1 MDERIVSPILL
12 AGGSGTRLWPLSR
25 KDHPKQ
31 FVTLVGETSLFQQTC
46 ARVQRAP
53 FKAPYILGSADHRFL
68 IAEQA
73 LESGLDQ
80 ATVVLEP
87 VSRDT
92 APAAC
97 VASLLAARENA
108 DALVLLLPCD
118 HLVADDEEFCA
129 AVMAGI
135 PAAKAGQLVV
145 FGVAPTRPETGYG
158 YIELVPS
165 PTPLP
170 GLPRPVARF
179 VEKPAREVAE
189 DYIAS
194 GQFLWNAGIFLFRAE
209 TMLQHF
215 EALQPE
221 ILDACT
227 DALASAVIDLDFVR
241 LDSEAYQRA
250 PKVSLDYAV
259 MEKIDTIAC
268 VPLETGWSDCGAWT
282 SIYEI
287 AVKDD
292 AGNASR
298 GDVILEDTRNCLVYS
313 DDACV
318 AMLGLDDVVT
328 IATQDAVLVASRERA
343 GDLKPLV
350 ERLQQQGRPVV
361 TTHPRVHRPWGWYET
376 LSLDMRYQVKCLMV
390 KPGGRLSLQSHMHRA
405 EHWVVVSG
413 TVEVVRGEETFLLTE
428 NESTYIPTGTRHRL
442 ANPGRIPAFL
452 IEVQSGSYLGEDDI
466 VRFDDVYGRVP
477 MAIEKD

>member
-1 MDERIVSPILL
+1 MDERSVSPILL

-46 ARVQRAP
+46 VRVQKPP
-53 FKAPYILGSADHRFL
+53 FTAPYILGSADHRFL

-73 LESGLDQ
+73 LEAGLQQ
-80 ATVVLEP
+80 AAVVLEP
-87 VSRDT
+87 VGRDT

-97 VASLLAARENA
+97 MAALLVARA
-108 DALVLLLPCD
+108 DPEGLVLLLPCD
-118 HLVADDEEFCA
+118 HLVADDAKFRA
-129 AVMAGI
+129 AVTAGI
-135 PAAKAGQLVV
+135 PAAEAGQIVV
-145 FGVAPTRPETGYG
+145 FGVTPNRPETGYG

-165 PTPLP
+165 ETSLD

-179 VEKPAREVAE
+179 VEKPAREQAQA
-189 DYIAS
+189 YIA
-194 GQFLWNAGIFLFRAE
+194 GGNYLWNAGIFLFRAE

-221 ILDACT
+221 ILEACT
-227 DALASAVIDLDFVR
+227 DALASAVVDLDFVR
-241 LDSEAYQRA
+241 LDAAAYGRA
-250 PKVSLDYAV
+250 PKISIDYAI
-259 MEKIDTIAC
+259 MEKVENIAC
-268 VPLETGWSDCGAWT
+268 IPLETGWSDCGAWP
-282 SIYEI
+282 SIYEL
-287 AVKDD
+287 AVKDAD
-292 AGNASR
+292 GNAIR
-298 GDVILEDTRNCLVYS
+298 GDVVLEDAQNCLVYS

-318 AMLGLDDVVT
+318 AMLGLSDVVT
-328 IATQDAVLVASRERA
+328 IATKDAVLVASRERA

-350 ERLQQQGRPVV
+350 ERLQQQGRSIVSS
-361 TTHPRVHRPWGWYET
+361 HARVHRPWGWYES
-376 LSLDMRYQVKCLMV
+376 LSFDERYQVKCIMV
-390 KPGGRLSLQSHMHRA
+390 KPGARLSLQSHMHRA

-413 TVEVVRGEETFLLTE
+413 TVEVVRGDETFLLTE

-466 VRFDDVYGRVP
+466 IRFDDVYGRAAEP
-477 MAIEKD
+477 RTGK